1 MPQEWLW
8 QQEWNSS
15 LCQCLLHVCLS
26 QSGPRVPIHSVL
38 ENMPGRKCIPGR
50 YSWESPPI
58 REFTH
63 QPCAFISYQL
73 STLSVTA
80 ALLGASNTTKD
91 RPTQLQLSRRPEPFI
106 RESDIHWGFPGDSD
120 GKESACNVGDPGS
133 PGREWQP
140 TPGFLPGEFHGQRS
154 LAGYSPWGHKES

>member
-8 QQEWNSS
+8 QQGWNSS
-15 LCQCLLHVCLS
+15 LCQCLLHVCPS
-26 QSGPRVPIHSVL
+26 QSGPQVPIHSVCAG
-38 ENMPGRKCIPGR
+38 EYAWEETHP
-50 YSWESPPI
+50 WESPPI

-63 QPCAFISYQL
+63 QPCVFISYQL
-73 STLSVTA
+73 STLSATA
-80 ALLGASNTTKD
+80 ALLGASSTAKG
-91 RPTQLQLSRRPEPFI
+91 RPTRLRLSRRPEPFV

-120 GKESACNVGDPGS
+120 GKESACNAGDPGS